1 MVHFL
6 VLCYKHVTSLLFVSM
21 YLFIYCMYLQVYA
34 WQVSDQLLQLNQDVE
49 SCYFAAQ
56 TMRSKVNLTFNVHMY
71 GVFF

>member
-1 MVHFL
+1 
-6 VLCYKHVTSLLFVSM
+6 
-21 YLFIYCMYLQVYA
+21 MYLQVYA